1 LARSFLGGVI
11 LVGAG
16 AAAFGV
22 QLLSRSGRAELS
34 QPIADTQPASIAEPG
49 LVEQGSST
57 TPPEQ
62 SPLLAAAEPVPL
74 GEELGPVAPK
84 TDALAN
90 VSVAAPALPFG
101 AQRRS
106 TTFGKAASFKDALE
120 KSAGLTRDEATE
132 LIDALAGTLD
142 FRRSQPTDA
151 ITVERDLEGKLT
163 RFEYRS
169 GLLQR
174 YEAVRTPAGKLA
186 AKQVDIPIRT
196 VRIERGGILA
206 GSLGDALEGLSLG
219 RTLAGV
225 FSEVFEGKVNFSADA
240 RNGDTFRI
248 IVDEEY
254 VEGTFL
260 RYGNV
265 LALEYRGAKT
275 GVHQAFWHDPEDGDG
290 DFYDASGRALHG
302 GWLRTPLR
310 YDHVSSG
317 FGMRFHP
324 VLKRKKLH
332 NGIDY
337 AAGTGT
343 PVRAAATGTVTFAG
357 PKGANGNLIVIS
369 HFSGYESF
377 YAHLSRFAPGIK
389 KGTKVTQR
397 QLIAYV
403 GSTGRSTGPH
413 LHFSLKRQ
421 GRFIDPSAQLN
432 GPGLPMAQAELPEYR
447 RRARQLAAA
456 LSRIQA
462 EQPKPVASQD
472 DAPVPLDS
480 GDEEL

>member
-1 LARSFLGGVI
+1 LGGLI
-11 LVGAG
+11 LVGAS

-34 QPIADTQPASIAEPG
+34 QPIPDTQSSEALDLGGSE
-49 LVEQGSST
+49 LGSST
-57 TPPEQ
+57 ATPEQ
-62 SPLLAAAEPVPL
+62 PPPLVPSEPLPL
-74 GEELGPVAPK
+74 RDPDHTPSSEP
-84 TDALAN
+84 
-90 VSVAAPALPFG
+90 APAADDILQATPLPFS

-106 TTFGKAASFKDALE
+106 TTFGKASSFKDALE
-120 KSAGLTRDEATE
+120 KSAGLSKEEATE

-163 RFEYRS
+163 RFEYRA

-174 YEAVRTPAGKLA
+174 YEAVRSPSGKLVS
-186 AKQVDIPIRT
+186 KQVDVPIRT
-196 VRIERGGILA
+196 VRVERGGIVA

-225 FSEVFEGKVNFSADA
+225 FSEVFEGKVNFSSDT
-240 RNGDTFRI
+240 RSGDTFRI

-265 LALEYRGAKT
+265 QALEYRGSKT
-275 GVHQAFWHDPEDGDG
+275 GVHQAFWHDPSDGDG

-317 FGMRFHP
+317 YGMRFHP

-343 PVRAAATGTVTFAG
+343 PVRAAATGTITFAG
-357 PKGANGNLIVIS
+357 AKGANGNLLVIS
-369 HFSGYESF
+369 HVSGYESF

-413 LHFSLKRQ
+413 LHFSLKRH
-421 GRFIDPSAQLN
+421 GRFIDPSKQLN
-432 GPGLPMAQAELPEYR
+432 GPGLPMAQSELPEYR
-447 RRARQLAAA
+447 RKARQLAAA

-462 EQPKPVASQD
+462 EQPKPVATQD

-480 GDEEL
+480 GEEEL